1 MGGRV
6 LWQRLRAWML
16 VFSSADITNSSSCR
30 GVSSH
35 TRAYR
40 SRMRPAL
47 AANCGSRGKIQH
59 LCCQG
64 RMASSCNHRHTVL
77 SLMVAAIPLL
87 RTSRAI
93 SGVLQR
99 ERGTPELAG
108 SSQASAF
115 TCTTTS
121 GGERPGTTRPFS
133 VIEASHSLLEKP
145 FSPEAN
151 DFATRV
157 QALGNFIVCQSLSR
171 KKNDLGPLHLK
182 IRQRIFS
189 RSVGE
194 FVRFFWRQHDFI
206 WAFSWHIYS
215 TSLLRTCPRFTDS
228 SNYNTFV

>member
-16 VFSSADITNSSSCR
+16 VFSSAEMTNSSSCR
-30 GVSSH
+30 AVSSH

-40 SRMRPAL
+40 SRIRPAL

-77 SLMVAAIPLL
+77 SLIAAAIPLL

-133 VIEASHSLLEKP
+133 VIEASHSLREES
-145 FSPEAN
+145 FSPEAR
-151 DFATRV
+151 DFSTRV
-157 QALGNFIVCQSLSR
+157 QALGDFIVCQTLSR
-171 KKNDLGPLHLK
+171 KKDNLRPRYLK

-189 RSVGE
+189 CSSGE
-194 FVRFFWRQHDFI
+194 FMCFLLRQHDFVR
-206 WAFSWHIYS
+206 AFSRHICS
-215 TSLLRTCPRFTDS
+215 TSLLQTCLRFTAL
-228 SNYNTFV
+228 